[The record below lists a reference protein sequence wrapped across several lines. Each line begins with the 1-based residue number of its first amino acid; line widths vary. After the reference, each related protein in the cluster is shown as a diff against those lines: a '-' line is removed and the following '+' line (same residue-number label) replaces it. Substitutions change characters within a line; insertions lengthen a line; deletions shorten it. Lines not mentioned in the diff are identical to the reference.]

1 MGYNELKNWEA
12 VFLDTNCIRTMLYLA
27 KYNPNKQ
34 LGDLQQALGFSEN
47 ELDVVINKMIA
58 AQMLL
63 VQDNKFTLKESAL
76 LALDNFIQLSELK
89 GV

>member
-1 MGYNELKNWEA
+1 
-12 VFLDTNCIRTMLYLA
+12 MLYLA